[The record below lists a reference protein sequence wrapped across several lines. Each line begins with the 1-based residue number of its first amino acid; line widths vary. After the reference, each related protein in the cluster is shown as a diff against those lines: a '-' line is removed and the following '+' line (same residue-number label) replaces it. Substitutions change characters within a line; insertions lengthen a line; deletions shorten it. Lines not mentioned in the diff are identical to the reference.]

1 MIKEFEQLYFQRIEY
16 FIFPTILFIV
26 FCMRRIYKG
35 SGIVS
40 KIRGLVSSFL
50 MSFMVLYLFHIII
63 FILLKTAF
71 SRVIKGDLIL
81 ILFYL
86 VLMLSSL
93 LFSYIFVQSI
103 KLNNRLEKEFK
114 QRPNFA
120 LFVYSQYMTIIYIS
134 MIFADNILTYNIV
147 LIFLSLI
154 WYAVFYNTFDIMLKI
169 YPEKFLCETNISLLF
184 EFMVVLMLWIF
195 PQPIAATKTADQD
208 VFFKWLSVLSILF
221 YVFCVCSHKL
231 IFSELYHRYKEF
243 LNLSI
248 DGVTGLKTRMYF
260 IKEGEEFLEEAKKK
274 GHDVAAV
281 YINISRFKY
290 YNQNYGIDFGDK
302 LLRLIADY
310 IKEAFPNETEIARL
324 SYDHFAVLT
333 EEVDSLDKMLE
344 QFIDTIERESEF
356 SLLVRIGVYVT
367 KGKTESISE
376 ILDDATVACN
386 RVKLEEGERIKYFD
400 NEMLEVEKI
409 NLYVLQNIDRAI
421 ENELLKVYY
430 QPIINVTDGKI
441 SSSEAL
447 VRWEDDNYGF
457 LTPDK
462 FIPILE
468 EQNQIYK
475 IDCFVLERICKD
487 HEYVKSL
494 GMKTYPVGFNISRK
508 DFFAVDMLEF
518 VEKNIQKYGLDRKDI
533 KIEITESALVS
544 SDKFIAKQIE
554 RFNSLGY
561 KVFMDDF
568 GSGYSSLNALGD
580 FKFSGIKL
588 DLVFLR
594 NLSKMKREL
603 MRGIVITAK
612 GLGLE
617 VLTEGV
623 ESEEHLEFLREIG
636 CDNAQGYLFSKPR
649 PLESYLEDKNWD
661 SQGIVD

>member
-1 MIKEFEQLYFQRIEY
+1 MINEFEQLYLQRIEY
-16 FIFPTILFIV
+16 FVLPTILFVI
-26 FCMRRIYKG
+26 FCMKHIYT
-35 SGIVS
+35 GIGVAA
-40 KIRGLVSSFL
+40 KIRGFVISFL
-50 MSFMVLYLFHIII
+50 MSFMVLYLFHITI
-63 FILLKTAF
+63 FILLKNAFPTA
-71 SRVIKGDLIL
+71 IKDDLEL
-81 ILFYL
+81 LVFYL

-93 LFSYIFVQSI
+93 LFSYIFVKSI
-103 KLNNRLEKEFK
+103 KKNNRLQTGLK
-114 QRPNFA
+114 QKPNFA

-134 MIFADNILTYNIV
+134 LIFADTILVYNLVV
-147 LIFLSLI
+147 LVLGLI
-154 WYAVFYNTFDIMLKI
+154 WYGVFFKSFDILLKI
-169 YPEKFLCETNISLLF
+169 YPDKFLCETNISLFF
-184 EFMVVLMLWIF
+184 EFIVVLMLWIF
-195 PQPIAATKTADQD
+195 PQPIAATKTDEQEI
-208 VFFKWLSVLSILF
+208 FFKWLSVLSILF

-231 IFSELYHRYKEF
+231 IFNELYHRYKEF

-260 IKEGEEFLEEAKKK
+260 IKEGEEYIESARKK
-274 GHDVAAV
+274 GASVATV

-310 IKEAFPNETEIARL
+310 IRAVFTEETEIARL
-324 SYDHFAVLT
+324 SDDHFAVLT
-333 EEVDSLDKMLE
+333 ENVDTLDQKLQ

-356 SLLVRIGVYVT
+356 SLLVKIGVYLT
-367 KGKTESISE
+367 GDKNETISE
-376 ILDDATVACN
+376 ILDGAMVACN
-386 RVKLEEGERIKYFD
+386 RVKLEEGERIKYYD
-400 NEMLEVEKI
+400 NEILEIEKI

-421 ENELLKVYY
+421 ENEMLKVYY
-430 QPIINVTDGKI
+430 QPIINVTDGSI

-475 IDCFVLERICKD
+475 IDCFVLEKICKD

-544 SDKFIAKQIE
+544 SDKFIANQIE
-554 RFNSLGY
+554 RFNNMGY

-580 FKFSGIKL
+580 FKFAGIKL

-594 NLSKMKREL
+594 NLSERKREL
-603 MRGIVITAK
+603 MRGIVFTAK

-649 PLESYLEDKNWD
+649 PLESYLEDRNWD
-661 SQGIVD
+661 SQGIVQ